1 MTVYADTTYMFSVN
15 YPKDFVF
22 RMQSADKLAQLMP
35 KPDAAFIFMN
45 PETAASDLGDLEPA
59 DLEIRV
65 YDAGDGASLDSWLDT
80 NGMLPGGGTGALESF
95 QAQGVSGYRVCA
107 STMIAPGCAYFVM
120 GNGFIY
126 QLIPVTLEG
135 ETMAHS
141 FALTS

>member
-1 MTVYADTTYMFSVN
+1 MTVYADSTYKFSVN
-15 YPKDFVF
+15 YPADFVF
-22 RMQSADKLAQLMP
+22 RTQSADKLSQLVP
-35 KPDAAFIFMN
+35 TPDAAFIFMN

-65 YDAGDGASLDSWLDT
+65 YGAGDVASLDSWLNT
-80 NGMLPGGGTGALESF
+80 NGLLPTGGTDVLETFQVEGA
-95 QAQGVSGYRVCA
+95 SGYRVCA

-141 FALTS
+141 FTLTS